1 MNRMKLL
8 VGALFSF
15 LLIFATSGLA
25 HAEQNSTTVSDWTF
39 EFPNFSDYTNSGN
52 WVFTLRAGATN
63 TFSDGDIIVMTLVDW
78 KGVVLAENSTFSLF
92 DGTKN
97 VNFQPYILPSDLK
110 KVDLTKPLTARIVIT
125 RGPKSTL
132 TDVPMS
138 FSLPTAAFPK
148 KPITATDYVALA
160 KNLLSKPFPYP
171 AKCTALPIPFDF
183 NDPYGET
190 ASVSFAVVDAS
201 GKTVKSVNSDL
212 PIPGPVVAT
221 LSLCPEDFVHASS
234 PFQLKTT
241 VTFLIALKKSD
252 ETFMVAFPMS
262 GPAVVTSTS
271 HKNLALVCNKGT
283 KFLLIA
289 RGSCSFG
296 YSLVTFTAP
305 NTQTWNA
312 LMRIPATLKGKNF
325 ILYGCVADF
334 VRTSG
339 GTQFIGSVSPQS
351 VKSFDSSNNA
361 LFTADAQRLL
371 LLSKADMFQAKVSV
385 LGGYAQKVNGSKQDI
400 ASLVI
405 RDFVKIGTC

>member
-1 MNRMKLL
+1 MKGMKFLL
-8 VGALFSF
+8 VSLLSF
-15 LLIFATSGLA
+15 FLIFTSTGLA
-25 HAEQNSTTVSDWTF
+25 NAEQNSTTVSDWSF
-39 EFPNFSDYTNSGN
+39 EFPNFSDYANSGN
-52 WVFTLRAGATN
+52 WVFTLRAGTTN

-125 RGPKSTL
+125 RGPKSTFA
-132 TDVPMS
+132 DASIS

-148 KPITATDYVALA
+148 KPVTAADYVTLA
-160 KNLLSKPFPYP
+160 KNLLSKPVPYP
-171 AKCTALPIPFDF
+171 AKCAPLPIPFDF
-183 NDPYGET
+183 SDPYGET
-190 ASVSFAVVDAS
+190 AAVSFAVVDAS
-201 GKTVKSVNSDL
+201 GKTVKSAISDL

-221 LSLCPEDFVHASS
+221 LSLCPADFAHASG

-241 VTFLIALKKSD
+241 VTFLSALKKSD
-252 ETFMVAFPMS
+252 EAFTLAFPMT
-262 GPAVVTSTS
+262 GPAVVASTS
-271 HKNLALVCNKGT
+271 HKNLALVCQKGT

-289 RGSCSFG
+289 SGKCSSG
-296 YSLVTFTAP
+296 YSLVTFTVP
-305 NTQTWNA
+305 STQIWNA

-339 GTQFIGSVSPQS
+339 GTQFMGSVSPKS

-361 LFTADAQRLL
+361 LFTADAQK
-371 LLSKADMFQAKVSV
+371 LLSLSTADMFQAKVSV
-385 LGGYAQKVNGSKQDI
+385 SGSYTQKVNGAQQDI
-400 ASLVI
+400 ASLII